1 MQTTHA
7 DKAGVNTP
15 VLNLDAIPRHLHAQ
29 ARAWYERQMA
39 KAAAKHGDRWPEYFE
54 WVHEYLEEE
63 LRQHLKRKGGRHG
76 L

>member
-7 DKAGVNTP
+7 DKAGVAAP
-15 VLNLDAIPRHLHAQ
+15 VLNLDAIPQHLHAK

-39 KAAAKHGDRWPEYFE
+39 NAAAKHGDRWGEYFE

-63 LRQHLKRKGGRHG
+63 LRQHLKRSEVRHG